1 MLPDNT
7 LETKNI
13 DDISDNVIT
22 VVGTFSQTPNAN
34 AAYILETST
43 LETTKWRVISV
54 KENDNCTFTITAL
67 SHENDKYS
75 FVEDGSPLSTRSI
88 STLTEKKA
96 APQGLRAEEQ
106 IVEINN
112 RAVTKIFL
120 DWQNVSG
127 ASKYRIYYR
136 YENGDFI
143 LTEQGGLIDVTDST
157 EPNASSTLF
166 VGYIDQMDITEGPET
181 SSISV
186 VLESKLLELERSR
199 VLRYTSAIQKA
210 LYTGDKGFDFVDEL
224 QGQTFNWGRK

>member
-1 MLPDNT
+1 MSRT
-7 LETKNI
+7 LDASI
-13 DDISDNVIT
+13 ISALSSGDIEPFFAFKMEFDTTTLLLYTGLGTITIGSDTYTGVGRLLSFTDVEESADIGAKKVTIT
-22 VVGTFSQTPNAN
+22 LSGIPSTNLSLALTEPYQGREVTILFGIRNAN
-34 AAYILETST
+34 VVYLI
-43 LETTKWRVISV
+43 
-54 KENDNCTFTITAL
+54 D
-67 SHENDKYS
+67 
-75 FVEDGSPLSTRSI
+75 
-88 STLTEKKA
+88 
-96 APQGLRAEEQ
+96 
-106 IVEINN
+106 
-112 RAVTKIFL
+112 
-120 DWQNVSG
+120 
-127 ASKYRIYYR
+127 
-136 YENGDFI
+136 ENGDFI

>member
-1 MLPDNT
+1 MSRT
-7 LETKNI
+7 LDASI
-13 DDISDNVIT
+13 ISALSSGDIEPFFAFKMEFDTTTLLLYTGLGTITIGSDTYTGVGSLLSFTNVEESADIGAKKVTIT
-22 VVGTFSQTPNAN
+22 LSGVPSTNLSLALTEPYQGREVTILFGIRNAN
-34 AAYILETST
+34 VVYLI
-43 LETTKWRVISV
+43 
-54 KENDNCTFTITAL
+54 D
-67 SHENDKYS
+67 
-75 FVEDGSPLSTRSI
+75 
-88 STLTEKKA
+88 
-96 APQGLRAEEQ
+96 
-106 IVEINN
+106 
-112 RAVTKIFL
+112 
-120 DWQNVSG
+120 
-127 ASKYRIYYR
+127 
-136 YENGDFI
+136 ENGDFI

>member
-1 MLPDNT
+1 MSRT
-7 LETKNI
+7 LDASI
-13 DDISDNVIT
+13 ISALSSGDIEPFFAFKMEFDTTTLLLYTGLGTITIGSDTYTGVGSLLSFTDVEESADIGAKKVTIT
-22 VVGTFSQTPNAN
+22 LSGIPSTNLSLALTEPYQGREVTILFGIRNAN
-34 AAYILETST
+34 VVYLI
-43 LETTKWRVISV
+43 
-54 KENDNCTFTITAL
+54 D
-67 SHENDKYS
+67 
-75 FVEDGSPLSTRSI
+75 
-88 STLTEKKA
+88 
-96 APQGLRAEEQ
+96 
-106 IVEINN
+106 
-112 RAVTKIFL
+112 
-120 DWQNVSG
+120 
-127 ASKYRIYYR
+127 
-136 YENGDFI
+136 ENGDFI

>member
-1 MLPDNT
+1 MSRT
-7 LETKNI
+7 LDASI
-13 DDISDNVIT
+13 ISALSSGDIEPFFAFKMEFDTTTLLLYTGLGTITIGSDTYTGVGSLLSFTDVEESADIGAKKVTIT
-22 VVGTFSQTPNAN
+22 LSGIPSTNLSLALTEPYQGREVTILFGIRNAN
-34 AAYILETST
+34 VVYLI
-43 LETTKWRVISV
+43 
-54 KENDNCTFTITAL
+54 D
-67 SHENDKYS
+67 
-75 FVEDGSPLSTRSI
+75 
-88 STLTEKKA
+88 
-96 APQGLRAEEQ
+96 
-106 IVEINN
+106 
-112 RAVTKIFL
+112 
-120 DWQNVSG
+120 
-127 ASKYRIYYR
+127 
-136 YENGDFI
+136 ENGEFI

>member
-1 MLPDNT
+1 MSRT
-7 LETKNI
+7 LDASI
-13 DDISDNVIT
+13 ISALSSGDIEPFFAFKMEFDTTTLLLYTGLGTITIGSDTYTGVGSLLSFTNVEESADIGAKKVTIT
-22 VVGTFSQTPNAN
+22 LSGIPSTNLSLALTEPYQGREVTILFGIRNAN
-34 AAYILETST
+34 VVYLI
-43 LETTKWRVISV
+43 
-54 KENDNCTFTITAL
+54 D
-67 SHENDKYS
+67 
-75 FVEDGSPLSTRSI
+75 
-88 STLTEKKA
+88 
-96 APQGLRAEEQ
+96 
-106 IVEINN
+106 
-112 RAVTKIFL
+112 
-120 DWQNVSG
+120 
-127 ASKYRIYYR
+127 
-136 YENGDFI
+136 ENGDFI

>member
-1 MLPDNT
+1 MSRT
-7 LETKNI
+7 LDASI
-13 DDISDNVIT
+13 ISALSSGDIEPFFAFKMEFDTTTLLLYTGLGTITIGSDTYTGVGSLLSFTDVEESADIGAKKVTIT
-22 VVGTFSQTPNAN
+22 LSGIPSTNLSLALTEPYQGREVSILFGIRNAN
-34 AAYILETST
+34 VVYLI
-43 LETTKWRVISV
+43 
-54 KENDNCTFTITAL
+54 D
-67 SHENDKYS
+67 
-75 FVEDGSPLSTRSI
+75 
-88 STLTEKKA
+88 
-96 APQGLRAEEQ
+96 
-106 IVEINN
+106 
-112 RAVTKIFL
+112 
-120 DWQNVSG
+120 
-127 ASKYRIYYR
+127 
-136 YENGDFI
+136 ENGDFI